1 MNRTSIGGLGFIGC
15 MFLGGGIGMAYDEL
29 VIGGAIGMG
38 IGFLG
43 MAMVYTGGKKER
55 LEKAVAS

>member
-1 MNRTSIGGLGFIGC
+1 MGC
-15 MFLGGGIGMAYDEL
+15 MFLGGGIGMAYNEL

-43 MAMVYTGGKKER
+43 MAMVYAGGKNEN
-55 LEKAVAS
+55 EKKP